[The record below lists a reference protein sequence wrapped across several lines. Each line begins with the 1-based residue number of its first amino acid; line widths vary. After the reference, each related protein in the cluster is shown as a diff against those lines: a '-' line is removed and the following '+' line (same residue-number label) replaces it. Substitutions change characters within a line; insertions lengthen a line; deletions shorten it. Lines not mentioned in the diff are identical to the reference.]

1 MRRTRGILGRVLGF
15 RPVAAHPVCGW
26 GWLGAQVRPLELC
39 MIRGWEAAPAGLW
52 EVLQAGLA
60 LQRRLRAG
68 GWQSSPLLCEARSGV
83 MLGPV

>member
-1 MRRTRGILGRVLGF
+1 MQRTRGILGRVLGF
-15 RPVAAHPVCGW
+15 RPVAAHPVCGS

-39 MIRGWEAAPAGLW
+39 MIQGWEAAPAGLW

-68 GWQSSPLLCEARSGV
+68 GWQSSPLCEARSGV